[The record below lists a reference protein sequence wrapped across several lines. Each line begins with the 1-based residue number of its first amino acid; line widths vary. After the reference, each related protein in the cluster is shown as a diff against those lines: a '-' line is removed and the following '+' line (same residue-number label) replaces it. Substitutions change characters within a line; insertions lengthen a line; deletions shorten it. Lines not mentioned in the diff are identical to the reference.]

1 MKTGAVIMTLFLVL
15 MTFSPVVSARQ
26 TTELTQI
33 LTVNPDES
41 MVWNSTFNMSDP
53 ASANLTNYEQTVQ
66 PFMNESGISGI
77 FTGTFMP
84 PMVWQVADN
93 TSYDGFYFMQLVS
106 FKPDWIMSGS
116 SVSWWRMPVLNVTNW
131 DRLFMMIYRI
141 GNPGFLTLNASIPSI
156 PNPASRPLKVYEQEY
171 WAEKRNETWYE
182 QNVTAWD
189 RDFTHYWL
197 KVDAPIY
204 SDEHYLAIFY
214 VETSTTVPGIRCQYA
229 QTDVSDDQMFE
240 SYIYIDGSYETIEAD
255 LDISVIHQYGMGHT
269 VSGWEASFYLEEIYY
284 DDFEGADGTA
294 ADVYSSDITV
304 STGGA
309 SVCEID
315 SDKAYD
321 GTSLLTDYDGST
333 GCQVDIDIADMRTWT
348 RFELW
353 VRADQTNTYLWME
366 WEEATILIIQVVM
379 NNAGQFQ
386 YKYGNGAGG
395 VNTVTSPYVT
405 TEWYKIW
412 LDIDIEKDKYRGWLD
427 EDLLAG
433 PNADSEGFDNFYN
446 DRTVTNPL
454 DVFHWGESSN
464 AGKFWMDELSITY
477 GPEKTLTFFS
487 RTSEAVTNGDYVT
500 FMMPF
505 MKDIMNASNA
515 QVTINN
521 INKSWEETYWIAEN
535 GPTDFTIK
543 SYLWSE
549 GYDNQVFRINV
560 TFQNQTNQIFIHD
573 KYSDLDPW
581 ANTQYVEHK
590 FNDWYPPPYTNY
602 TAVFYYCHAV
612 WFRPYHALQVT
623 EGAWVNTIVDPV
635 YYLDGRVVDIDDL
648 QFKTTD
654 HSDPL
659 YIKVAAGLLEISLYL
674 YKIDDFLLMDVLPD
688 LDGETVEFYINGA
701 IVALRSAADPI
712 FILAGYFV
720 EAVKWIA
727 NAASQLFFA
736 LMYSISLI
744 VLIPAFFLACLAT
757 NGIKRFFVIMASHGF
772 WAAIEY
778 GANFFKNSTQLVYR
792 AAWR

>member
-1 MKTGAVIMTLFLVL
+1 MKILSLVVTLFLVL
-15 MTFSPVVSARQ
+15 MAYSPVVSASQ
-26 TTELTQI
+26 TTELIQI
-33 LTVNPDES
+33 LTVNPDDS

-53 ASANLTNYEQTVQ
+53 ANANLTNYNQTVQ
-66 PFMNESGISGI
+66 PFMNETSISGI

-84 PMVWQVADN
+84 PMIWQVADD

-116 SVSWWRMPVLNVTNW
+116 SVSWWRMPVLNVTDW
-131 DRLFMMIYRI
+131 DRLWMMIYRI
-141 GNPGFLTLNASIPSI
+141 GNPAFLTLNASAPSI

-171 WAEKRNETWYE
+171 WDEKRNETWYE

-189 RDFTHYWL
+189 QDFTHYWL

-204 SDEHYLAIFY
+204 SDEHYLAVFY
-214 VETSTTVPGIRCQYA
+214 VETSTTVPGIRCQFA

-240 SYIYIDGSYETIEAD
+240 SYIYIDGAYDTIEAD

-269 VSGWEASFYLEEIYY
+269 VSGWEAEFYEQETYY
-284 DDFEGADGTA
+284 DGFEGVDGTA
-294 ADVYSSDITV
+294 ADVYSPDITV
-304 STGGA
+304 ATGGS

-315 SDKAYD
+315 TAIKYSD
-321 GTSLLTDYDGST
+321 TSSLMTDYDGST
-333 GCQVDIDIADMRTWT
+333 GCQVDFDIADMRSWT

-353 VRADQTNTYLWME
+353 INAAQTNTYLWME
-366 WEEATILIIQVVM
+366 WEEATVILIQVVM
-379 NNAGQFQ
+379 SNAGVFQF
-386 YKYGNGAGG
+386 KYGNGAGG
-395 VNTVTSPYVT
+395 VNVVTSAYVADT
-405 TEWYKIW
+405 WYKIW
-412 LDIDIEKDKYRGWLD
+412 LDIDVDTDKYRGWVD
-427 EDLLAG
+427 EVQKPG

-446 DRTVTNPL
+446 DRTANVI

-464 AGKFWMDELSITY
+464 AGTFWMDELSITY
-477 GPEKTLTFFS
+477 SPDKTLEFYS

-505 MKDIMNASNA
+505 MKDISNSSNA

-549 GYDNQVFRINV
+549 AYDNQVFRINV

-623 EGAWVNTIVDPV
+623 EGEWLNTIVDPV
-635 YYLDGRVVDIDDL
+635 YYLDGRIIDIDEL

-659 YIKVAAGLLEISLYL
+659 YIKVVVGMLTIGLYIYNFQ
-674 YKIDDFLLMDVLPD
+674 DFLLMDILPD
-688 LDGETVEFYINGA
+688 IDLETLKYYLNGA
-701 IVALRSAADPI
+701 IIALRAFADPI

-720 EAVKWIA
+720 EAVKWIV
-727 NAASQLFFA
+727 NAATHLFYA

-744 VLIPAFFLACLAT
+744 ILVPAFFLVCLAT
-757 NGIKRFFVIMASHGF
+757 NGIKRFFVIMSSHGF

-778 GANFFKNSTQLVYR
+778 GANFFKNSTQLIYR
-792 AAWR
+792 GKGG